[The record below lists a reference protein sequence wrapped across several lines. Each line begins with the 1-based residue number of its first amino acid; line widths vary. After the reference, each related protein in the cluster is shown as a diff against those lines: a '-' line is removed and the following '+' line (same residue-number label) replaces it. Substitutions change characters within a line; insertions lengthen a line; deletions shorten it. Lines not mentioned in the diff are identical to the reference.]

1 MTKELKLAR
10 VHFMTSRGIESLK
23 VKLGLV
29 IEMKGVMSVNILVFD
44 YVQCKLNTKILS
56 FQIRLN
62 MSSS

>member
-56 FQIRLN
+56 F
-62 MSSS
+62 